1 MRSAMAESLND
12 VCQIGTV
19 VETPNSHY
27 TSTTVTYGANV
38 ACGFSVGRGD
48 ETQGEQ
54 NTISDGTV
62 RLPLGSVVT
71 ASSMIKLI
79 SRGFYTLPT
88 PEVYAVQ
95 GDPQSGMVHLVV
107 RLKAL
112 PSGGVG

>member
-1 MRSAMAESLND
+1 MAESLND

-27 TSTTVTYGANV
+27 TTTAITYGASV

-48 ETQGEQ
+48 ETEGEQ
-54 NTISDGTV
+54 NTISDGTL
-62 RLPLGSVVT
+62 RLPLGTVVS
-71 ASSMIKLI
+71 ASSLIKLI
-79 SRGFYTLPT
+79 SRGFHTLPT
-88 PEVYAVQ
+88 PEVYAVK
-95 GDPQSGMVHLVV
+95 GDPQSGMAHLVV